1 MEQNISILKQRI
13 LMFAEYKAFSK
24 RKIYLDTGISNGIL
38 DKNGGLS
45 EDSILKFLST
55 YREIDPTWF
64 LTGEKKMLRESELIE
79 EIKNIADPG
88 VNYNNCQ
95 HCEEKERIIENQR
108 ERILELKDTIDILKT
123 SNEIQTKRH
132 FA

>member
-1 MEQNISILKQRI
+1 
-13 LMFAEYKAFSK
+13 MFAEYKAFSK